1 MNKSRFQDLFPIV
14 FLEKA
19 EQQEGGVLIDVRTPT
34 EYNEFSLEEAV
45 NINIKHQDFVEEIN
59 ELDKDVHYFV
69 YCSMGIRSVNACN
82 YMSMLG
88 FKNLYNLKGGLAA
101 LKTADKDK

>member
-1 MNKSRFQDLFPIV
+1 MNKSRFQDLPPII

-19 EQQEGGVLIDVRTPT
+19 EQQAESVLIDVRTPT
-34 EYNEFSLEEAV
+34 EYNEASLEEAV

-59 ELDKDVHYFV
+59 ELDKNQHYFV

-82 YMSMLG
+82 YMAMLG

-101 LKTADKDK
+101 LETTKRDK

>member
-1 MNKSRFQDLFPIV
+1 MKKSRFQDLIPID

-19 EQQEGGVLIDVRTPT
+19 RQQAERILIDVRTAA
-34 EYNEFSLEEAV
+34 EYNESNLEGAV

-59 ELDKDVHYFV
+59 ELDKDIHYFV
-69 YCSMGIRSVNACN
+69 YCSFGIRSVNACN
-82 YMSMLG
+82 YMAMLG

-101 LKTADKDK
+101 LETITEDK